1 MRLDGEEA
9 VILLS
14 NLLDN
19 AIHECVKVVRK
30 GRKAVINIKLVQEGG
45 KTIFSVKNPVA
56 EKVQVTDGIVL
67 DSNGGMHGVGLMNV
81 KAVVD
86 KYGGDFA
93 VSCDRE
99 KFQAVV
105 MI

>member
-1 MRLDGEEA
+1 MRA
-9 VILLS
+9 
-14 NLLDN
+14 
-19 AIHECVKVVRK
+19 

-45 KTIFSVKNPVA
+45 KLIFSVRNPVA
-56 EKVQVTDGIVL
+56 EKVQVTDGILL

-93 VSCDRE
+93 ISCEGD
-99 KFQAVV
+99 KFRAVV
-105 MI
+105 ML

>member
-1 MRLDGEEA
+1 M
-9 VILLS
+9 
-14 NLLDN
+14 
-19 AIHECVKVVRK
+19 
-30 GRKAVINIKLVQEGG
+30 
-45 KTIFSVKNPVA
+45 IFSVKNPVA

-93 VSCDRE
+93 ISCDQE